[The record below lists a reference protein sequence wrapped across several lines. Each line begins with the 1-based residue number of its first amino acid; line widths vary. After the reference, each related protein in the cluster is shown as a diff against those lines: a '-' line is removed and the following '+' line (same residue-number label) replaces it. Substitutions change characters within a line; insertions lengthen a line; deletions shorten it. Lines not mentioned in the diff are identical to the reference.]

1 MHLPSSSDAILMQFQ
16 CRERWHN
23 QLDPSINKDP
33 WTEEEEITLMVAH
46 HELGNKWAEIAK
58 QLPGRT
64 DNAVKNHWN
73 SAKRR
78 ILRDYAQRAGIEVP
92 DSATSTSGKKRK
104 ASAASKGKNTNA
116 NTEMNTAAEREDS
129 FSDDEDLDEGVK
141 PDLTSPPPTSSSRDS
156 VDRVSTPHFP
166 LTSQDIASTS
176 KPGVSSN
183 AVMDRGTLVDV
194 DISAELRED
203 ASALLN
209 LAQPSPSVSSN
220 SDRDAMYQAR
230 TPADDCECVVASAL
244 MSLASPT
251 NPSAISAQF
260 SRSRPPSAAPQAS
273 RLAIMT
279 PSFVSF
285 RPLSMQSPSLMTT
298 DLYAATA
305 ADDGTTAAVK
315 QKKKKA
321 RTSRKSMSS
330 DDAFGD
336 DMVTGRSRGAAV
348 DSLAEAAMRAKE
360 MEQMSLRSLPH
371 TCITPDVLSAQP
383 PRLSAFSYNSQA
395 YPEIFQSASM
405 TDSSTRMSGTWS
417 AITSSSGLNSAPTSS
432 AKSIFPPFAVSD
444 SINTSS
450 PSKFSSFLPPRAL
463 DSSFEAAASK
473 MPPEVNRL
481 SRFHWQADPS
491 QSISASSL
499 LLQGRLH
506 SSSLSSTETSSEN
519 NAASIS
525 LEDDEQPLPASI
537 ATKDALTTAMDDQ

>member
-1 MHLPSSSDAILMQFQ
+1 MQFQ

-46 HELGNKWAEIAK
+46 HDLGNKWAEIAK

-78 ILRDYAQRAGIEVP
+78 ILRDYAQRVGIEVP
-92 DSATSTSGKKRK
+92 DGTTSTSGKKRK
-104 ASAASKGKNTNA
+104 ASSSSKGKSANV
-116 NTEMNTAAEREDS
+116 NTEMNTVTEREDS
-129 FSDDEDLDEGVK
+129 FSDDEDLDEGIK
-141 PDLTSPPPTSSSRDS
+141 PDLASPPSTSSSRDS

-166 LTSQDIASTS
+166 LTSQNVASAS
-176 KPGVSSN
+176 NPGVSSN

-220 SDRDAMYQAR
+220 ADRDAMYQTR
-230 TPADDCECVVASAL
+230 TPADDYECVVASAL

-251 NPSAISAQF
+251 NPSAVSAQF
-260 SRSRPPSAAPQAS
+260 SRSRPPSAAPQVS
-273 RLAIMT
+273 RSAIMT

-285 RPLSMQSPSLMTT
+285 RPLSMQSPALLTS
-298 DLYAATA
+298 DLYATTA
-305 ADDGTTAAVK
+305 ADEGTSAAVK

-321 RTSRKSMSS
+321 RTSRKSTSS
-330 DDAFGD
+330 DDPFAD
-336 DMVTGRSRGAAV
+336 DMVAGRSRGALV

-371 TCITPDVLSAQP
+371 ATCITPDVLSAQP
-383 PRLSAFSYNSQA
+383 PRLSAFSLTSHT

-432 AKSIFPPFAVSD
+432 AKSIFPPFTVSD

-473 MPPEVNRL
+473 MPPEVNRP

-491 QSISASSL
+491 QSFSTSSL

-519 NAASIS
+519 NAASMS
-525 LEDDEQPLPASI
+525 LEDYEQPLPASI